1 MNTAEVESRA
11 WALLAQIAEH
21 VRFYRPHLYA
31 FVWSRDTADR
41 TVPESLRIMGWE
53 LAWLVASES
62 DEFIELVHR
71 ALAWACSGDG
81 YATRELVG
89 RFRGAVRM
97 ARVVSAR
104 HPEERS
110 AGIIIGIME
119 RCHVNAGRRSVTRM
133 TREVAAEAC

>member
-1 MNTAEVESRA
+1 MNTAETESRA

-31 FVWSRDTADR
+31 FVWSRDAADR
-41 TVPESLRIMGWE
+41 TVPEHLRLMGWE
-53 LAWLVASES
+53 LAWLAASES
-62 DEFIELVHR
+62 DEFVELVQR

-81 YATRELVG
+81 YATREIVG

-97 ARVVSAR
+97 ARVVTAR
-104 HPEERS
+104 HPEESRPH
-110 AGIIIGIME
+110 ILIGIME
-119 RCHVNAGRRSVTRM
+119 RCHATAGRRSVTRM